1 MNREPSCERT
11 GPPARALREKGTVA
25 RKCQTLHEKAKRSAL
40 ILEVAASLQRSA
52 GVCTASRGG
61 NFGNKLLTEITHA
74 EWLKRVDSGPSDVM
88 RQPPG
93 SAKEPPFEVSYQ
105 TARFDPIVPFAKVRF
120 GIDEGCSGCFCRA
133 WAFARL

>member
-1 MNREPSCERT
+1 
-11 GPPARALREKGTVA
+11 
-25 RKCQTLHEKAKRSAL
+25 
-40 ILEVAASLQRSA
+40 
-52 GVCTASRGG
+52 
-61 NFGNKLLTEITHA
+61 
-74 EWLKRVDSGPSDVM
+74 VDSGPSDVM

-105 TARFDPIVPFAKVRF
+105 TARFDPIVPFAKARF